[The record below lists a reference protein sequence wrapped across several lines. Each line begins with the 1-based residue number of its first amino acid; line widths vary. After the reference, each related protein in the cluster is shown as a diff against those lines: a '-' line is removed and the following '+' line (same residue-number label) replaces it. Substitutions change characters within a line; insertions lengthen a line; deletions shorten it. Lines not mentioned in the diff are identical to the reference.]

1 VHVVE
6 AVAFVLTLR
15 RQQGTIAVTTGTS
28 DWDNELDLAPLSD
41 CAVSYSDPAR
51 APVVSGRRLMA
62 SPMIRLVN
70 VSKVYNG
77 AAGRVAALVGVSLEV
92 AAGEFVALMG
102 PSGCGKSTLLH
113 LVAAVDVP
121 TSGEVWVDGQ
131 HLTRLTDAALSRFRR
146 DRVGTV
152 YQFYNLLPTLSS
164 WENVALPA
172 ILAGIS
178 PREAR
183 ERALAWLERVAM
195 ARRAEHWP
203 HELSGGEMQRVA
215 VARALINRPAVLLAD
230 EPTGNLDSVA
240 GRELL
245 QLLAELNAEHRVT
258 ILLATHSEDAA
269 ATAVRTLYLKD
280 GAFAGPTAAPSPR

>member
-1 VHVVE
+1 
-6 AVAFVLTLR
+6 
-15 RQQGTIAVTTGTS
+15 
-28 DWDNELDLAPLSD
+28 
-41 CAVSYSDPAR
+41 
-51 APVVSGRRLMA
+51 MA
-62 SPMIRLVN
+62 SPMIRLVD
-70 VSKVYNG
+70 VSKIYNG
-77 AAGRVAALVGVSLEV
+77 AAGRVAALADVSLEI

-146 DRVGTV
+146 DKAGTV
-152 YQFYNLLPTLSS
+152 YQFYNLLPTLSA

-172 ILAGIS
+172 LLAGVS

-183 ERALAWLERVAM
+183 ERALAWLRRVAM
-195 ARRAEHWP
+195 GRRAEHWP

-230 EPTGNLDSVA
+230 EPTGNLDSA
-240 GRELL
+240 SGRELL
-245 QLLAELNAEHRVT
+245 NLIAELNAERGVT
-258 ILLATHSEDAA
+258 VLLATHSGDAA
-269 ATAVRTLYLKD
+269 AVAGRILHLKD
-280 GAFAGPTAAPSPR
+280 GAVVAAPSAFAPR

>member
-1 VHVVE
+1 M
-6 AVAFVLTLR
+6 
-15 RQQGTIAVTTGTS
+15 
-28 DWDNELDLAPLSD
+28 D
-41 CAVSYSDPAR
+41 
-51 APVVSGRRLMA
+51 

-70 VSKVYNG
+70 VSKIYNG
-77 AAGRVAALVGVSLEV
+77 AAGRVAALAGVSLEV

-102 PSGCGKSTLLH
+102 PSGCGKSTLIH

-121 TSGEVWVDGQ
+121 TSGEVWVAGQ
-131 HLTRLTDAALSRFRR
+131 YLMRLADAALSRFRR

-152 YQFYNLLPTLSS
+152 YQFYNLLPTLSA

-172 ILAGIS
+172 LLAGAS
-178 PREAR
+178 PAEAR
-183 ERALAWLERVAM
+183 ERALSLLRRVDL

-230 EPTGNLDSVA
+230 EPTGNLDSAA
-240 GRELL
+240 GRDLL
-245 QLLAELNAEHRVT
+245 QLLEALNAEHRVT

-269 ATAVRTLYLKD
+269 AAARRVLHLKD
-280 GAFAGPTAAPSPR
+280 GAFVAATAVSAPR

>member
-1 VHVVE
+1 
-6 AVAFVLTLR
+6 
-15 RQQGTIAVTTGTS
+15 
-28 DWDNELDLAPLSD
+28 
-41 CAVSYSDPAR
+41 
-51 APVVSGRRLMA
+51 MA

-70 VSKVYNG
+70 VSRVYNG
-77 AAGRVAALVGVSLEV
+77 AAGRVAALAGVSLEV

-146 DRVGTV
+146 DRVGVV
-152 YQFYNLLPTLSS
+152 YQFYNLLPTLAA

-172 ILAGIS
+172 LLAGVS

-183 ERALAWLERVAM
+183 ERALAWLRRVDM

-240 GRELL
+240 GRGLL
-245 QLLAELNAEHRVT
+245 QMLAELNAEHRVT

-269 ATAVRTLYLKD
+269 GAARRALHLKD
-280 GAFAGPTAAPSPR
+280 GAFVDAAAVPAPR

>member
-1 VHVVE
+1 
-6 AVAFVLTLR
+6 
-15 RQQGTIAVTTGTS
+15 
-28 DWDNELDLAPLSD
+28 
-41 CAVSYSDPAR
+41 
-51 APVVSGRRLMA
+51 
-62 SPMIRLVN
+62 MIRLVD

-77 AAGRVAALVGVSLEV
+77 AAGRVAALAGVSLEV
-92 AAGEFVALMG
+92 APGEFVALMG

-113 LVAAVDVP
+113 LVAAVDLP

-131 HLTRLTDAALSRFRR
+131 HLTRLSDIALSRFRR
-146 DRVGTV
+146 DRVGIV
-152 YQFYNLLPTLSS
+152 YQFYNLLPTLSA

-172 ILAGIS
+172 LLAGAS

-183 ERALAWLERVAM
+183 QRALELLRRVGTSQ
-195 ARRAEHWP
+195 RAEHWP

-245 QLLAELNAEHRVT
+245 GLLAELNVEHRITV
-258 ILLATHSEDAA
+258 LLATHSEDAA
-269 ATAVRTLYLKD
+269 AVAGRVLHLKD
-280 GAFAGPTAAPSPR
+280 GAFAAPAIPPAPR